1 MPYKVEHTL
10 INHACASS
18 ETLERVFRRILYTN
32 GGRGGGGESLCQ
44 AFLAETVEIGTKPG
58 SLRDRGHGCF
68 AKKA

>member
-32 GGRGGGGESLCQ
+32 GGGVGGSLCQ

>member
-32 GGRGGGGESLCQ
+32 GGRGGGGALCQ

>member
-18 ETLERVFRRILYTN
+18 ETLERVFRRILHTN
-32 GGRGGGGESLCQ
+32 GGRGGGGSLCQ

>member
-32 GGRGGGGESLCQ
+32 GGRGSLCQ

>member
-10 INHACASS
+10 
-18 ETLERVFRRILYTN
+18 TLAQVARLWNAFFVVFCTQM
-32 GGRGGGGESLCQ
+32 GGGGGGGESLCQ